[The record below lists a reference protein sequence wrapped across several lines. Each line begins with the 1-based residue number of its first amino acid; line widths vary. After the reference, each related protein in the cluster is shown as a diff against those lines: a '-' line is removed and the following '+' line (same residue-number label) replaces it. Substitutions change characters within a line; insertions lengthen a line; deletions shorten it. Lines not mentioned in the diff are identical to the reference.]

1 MMAYLLKVDGTIE
14 QMGWNPSLEELQAA
28 VGGYIE
34 MVRTNNVGY
43 LYCNEEGKLLGL
55 PVNMAAT
62 TMIEHDDVIRGDVV
76 VMELDEEKEEE
87 DEDMSEASIRHFQEK
102 LWKDFL
108 HWCDKSAL
116 ALPNLASLEVWLN
129 GTEEVVK
136 TGMRAMWHEKNGG
149 EEE

>member
-14 QMGWNPSLEELQAA
+14 QMGWKPSLEELQAA

-76 VMELDEEKEEE
+76 VMELDEEKEEDE
-87 DEDMSEASIRHFQEK
+87 YKSEDMTRHFQEH
-102 LWKDFL
+102 LWNCFER
-108 HWCDKSAL
+108 WCHQSAL
-116 ALPNLASLEVWLN
+116 LPNLTSLEAWL
-129 GTEEVVK
+129 GEEEEIIK

>member
-1 MMAYLLKVDGTIE
+1 
-14 QMGWNPSLEELQAA
+14 
-28 VGGYIE
+28 

-76 VMELDEEKEEE
+76 VMEE
-87 DEDMSEASIRHFQEK
+87 
-102 LWKDFL
+102 
-108 HWCDKSAL
+108 
-116 ALPNLASLEVWLN
+116 
-129 GTEEVVK
+129 
-136 TGMRAMWHEKNGG
+136 G

>member
-1 MMAYLLKVDGTIE
+1 MAYLLKVDGTIE
-14 QMGWNPSLEELQAA
+14 QMGWNPSLEELPAA

-34 MVRTNNVGY
+34 MVQTNNVGY

-87 DEDMSEASIRHFQEK
+87 DEGMNEAAIRHFQEHS
-102 LWKDFL
+102 WKCFE
-108 HWCDKSAL
+108 HWCHQSAL
-116 ALPNLASLEVWLN
+116 LPNLASLEVWLS
-129 GTEEVVK
+129 EEEEILK
-136 TGMRAMWHEKNGG
+136 TDMRAMWHEKNGG

>member
-1 MMAYLLKVDGTIE
+1 MAYLLKVDGTIE

-34 MVRTNNVGY
+34 MVQTNNVGY

-55 PVNMAAT
+55 PVNMAAS

-87 DEDMSEASIRHFQEK
+87 DEGMNEAAIRHFQEHS
-102 LWKDFL
+102 WKCCE
-108 HWCDKSAL
+108 HWCHHSAL
-116 ALPNLASLEVWLN
+116 LPNLASLEVWLS
-129 GTEEVVK
+129 EEEEILK
-136 TGMRAMWHEKNGG
+136 TDMRAMWHEKNGG

>member
-76 VMELDEEKEEE
+76 VMEE
-87 DEDMSEASIRHFQEK
+87 
-102 LWKDFL
+102 
-108 HWCDKSAL
+108 
-116 ALPNLASLEVWLN
+116 
-129 GTEEVVK
+129 
-136 TGMRAMWHEKNGG
+136 G

>member
-14 QMGWNPSLEELQAA
+14 QMGWKPSLEELQAA

-43 LYCNEEGKLLGL
+43 MYCNEEGKLLGL
-55 PVNMAAT
+55 PVNIAAT

-76 VMELDEEKEEE
+76 VMELDEEKEEDE
-87 DEDMSEASIRHFQEK
+87 YKSEDMTLHFQEH
-102 LWKDFL
+102 LWKCFER
-108 HWCDKSAL
+108 WCHQSAL
-116 ALPNLASLEVWLN
+116 LPNLASLEVWLS
-129 GTEEVVK
+129 EEEEIIK
-136 TGMRAMWHEKNGG
+136 IGMRAMWHEKNGG